1 MKSYHFVA
9 ILIVLNLLIG
19 LIESKEKIVLL
30 TTAVVLLVIIL
41 LVPKIISRFVH
52 PAG

>member
-9 ILIVLNLLIG
+9 ILIILNLLIG
-19 LIESKEKIVLL
+19 LIGSKEKIVLL
-30 TTAVVLLVIIL
+30 ISAVVLVAIIL